1 MDPLTQQLMQ
11 RAWNAEKL
19 RRQKAAIKRIVTTL
33 RKQSLE
39 LGPLLNDDERD
50 ALDDAARVL
59 DRWTGKAERAFK
71 AKHRTEQEEHKRR
84 EQRRNRTLEALR
96 ERYGGDSL
104 DEQIRHACAMAKLDG
119 YSSDIPGSLRNAMRW
134 IENATRTRPGMDAG
148 RYLRNELK
156 NRVNEGMRSIA
167 DTIAYRT
174 EPVADL
180 LHKAFEKIDG
190 TVGRD
195 AAETS
200 ELITEVRAFL
210 VRQQIVQ
217 ANKGRP
223 QSST

>member
-1 MDPLTQQLMQ
+1 MDPLTQRLMQ

-33 RKQSLE
+33 RKQSSQ
-39 LGPLLNDDERD
+39 LGPLLDDNERD
-50 ALDDAARVL
+50 ALDNAARVL

-71 AKHRTEQEEHKRR
+71 AKHRMEQEEQKRQ
-84 EQRRNRTLEALR
+84 EHRRHQTLEALR
-96 ERYGGDSL
+96 ARYGGDSP
-104 DEQIRHACAMAKLDG
+104 DELIRHACALAKLDD
-119 YSSDIPGSLRNAMRW
+119 YSSGIPGSLRNAMRW

-148 RYLRNELK
+148 RYLRNELR

-174 EPVADL
+174 EPVPDL
-180 LHKAFEKIDG
+180 LHKAFERIDG
-190 TVGRD
+190 TIVRD
-195 AAETS
+195 DTETS

-217 ANKGRP
+217 ANKDRP

>member
-33 RKQSLE
+33 RKQSSE
-39 LGPLLNDDERD
+39 LGPLLDDNERA
-50 ALDDAARVL
+50 ALDNAARVL

-71 AKHRTEQEEHKRR
+71 AKHRTEQEEQSRQ
-84 EQRRNRTLEALR
+84 EQRRNRAFEALR
-96 ERYGGDSL
+96 ARYGGDSP
-104 DEQIRHACAMAKLDG
+104 DEQIRHACAMAKLDD
-119 YSSDIPGSLRNAMRW
+119 YSSDIPGSLRNAMGW
-134 IENATRTRPGMDAG
+134 IESATPERPGMNAG

-156 NRVNEGMRSIA
+156 DRVNEAMRSIA
-167 DTIAYRT
+167 GSIAYRT

-180 LHKAFEKIDG
+180 LHTVFERIDG
-190 TVGRD
+190 TIHKDD
-195 AAETS
+195 AKTS
-200 ELITEVRAFL
+200 ELITEVRTFL

>member
-11 RAWNAEKL
+11 RAWSAEKL
-19 RRQKAAIKRIVTTL
+19 RQQKATIKRIVTTL
-33 RKQSLE
+33 RKQSSE
-39 LGPLLNDDERD
+39 LGPLLDDDERA
-50 ALDDAARVL
+50 ALDNAARVL

-71 AKHRTEQEEHKRR
+71 AKHRTEQEEHKRQ

-96 ERYGGDSL
+96 ARYGGDSL

-134 IENATRTRPGMDAG
+134 IENATRTRPRMDAG

-156 NRVNEGMRSIA
+156 DCVNEGMRSIA

-180 LHKAFEKIDG
+180 LHKAFERLDG
-190 TVGRD
+190 TIVRD
-195 AAETS
+195 NAETR

-217 ANKGRP
+217 ANKGQP
-223 QSST
+223 QSGT